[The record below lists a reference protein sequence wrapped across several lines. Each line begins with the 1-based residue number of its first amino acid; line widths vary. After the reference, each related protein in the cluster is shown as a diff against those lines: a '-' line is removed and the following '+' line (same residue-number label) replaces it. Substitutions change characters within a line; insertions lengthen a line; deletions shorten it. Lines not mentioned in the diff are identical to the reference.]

1 LLILS
6 IFEAACIII
15 QAAFLAKAIVGLFD
29 KNFDNVVRDSVLFL
43 IGYIFRI
50 VFLHLQQYF
59 TENHAIK
66 FETELRRKL
75 LQSYF

>member
-1 LLILS
+1 M
-6 IFEAACIII
+6 
-15 QAAFLAKAIVGLFD
+15 GLFD

-43 IGYIFRI
+43 IGFIFRI

-59 TENHAIK
+59 TENNAIK

-75 LQSYF
+75 LQSYFDLGPDLHQEKDQES